1 MLDTSD
7 AHHPAA
13 GTTPLSAP
21 NDLDAFWMPYSA
33 NRAFKA
39 APRMITGAKDNHYIA
54 SDGRNILDGTAGLW
68 CCNAGHCRTPVVEA
82 IQRQAA
88 DLDFAP
94 TFQFGHPIAFELAS
108 RIAGEAPEGL
118 DHVFFAN
125 SGSEGVDTALKI
137 ALAYHKVRGDAGRTR
152 LIGRERGYHGSGFG
166 GISVGGIV
174 NNRRF
179 YGALIAGVDH
189 LPHTYNRAEQAF
201 SKGEP
206 EWGAHLADDLERIV
220 ALHGADTVAAVI
232 VEPMA
237 GSTGVLPPPTG
248 YLKRLREI
256 TKKHGILLIFDEVI
270 SAFGRL
276 GTPFAAQRYGVTPD
290 MIVFAKGVTSGTV
303 PMGGVIASAEIYNGF
318 MDASGEGMIELFHGY
333 TYSGHPLACAAALA
347 TLNVYRDEGLYEQ
360 AAELEAPFAEAAH
373 SYLADLDMVEDIR
386 SCGFVIGIDITPRE
400 GAPTKRTFDV
410 MNHAYHEEG
419 LMIRVTGDTIALSPP
434 LTFSQSEIDQTF
446 AGLKRSL
453 MAVPA

>member
-1 MLDTSD
+1 MLDHSD
-7 AHHPAA
+7 ATHPAA

-21 NDLDAFWMPYSA
+21 NDLEAFWMPYTA

-39 APRMITGAKDNHYIA
+39 NPRMITGSKDNHYFTP
-54 SDGRNILDGTAGLW
+54 DGRAILDGTAGLW
-68 CCNAGHCRTPVVEA
+68 CCNAGHCRAPVVEA
-82 IQRQAA
+82 IQTQAA
-88 DLDFAP
+88 SLDFAP
-94 TFQFGHPIAFELAS
+94 TFQFGHPIAFEVAA
-108 RIAGEAPEGL
+108 RIASQAPEGL

-137 ALAYHKVRGDAGRTR
+137 ALAYHKVRGEGGRTR

-179 YGALIAGVDH
+179 YGGMLGGVDH

-201 SKGEP
+201 TKGEP
-206 EWGAHLADDLERIV
+206 DWGVHLADDLESIV
-220 ALHGADTVAAVI
+220 ALHGADTIAAVI

-237 GSTGVLPPPTG
+237 GSTGVLPPPKG

-256 TKKHGILLIFDEVI
+256 TAKHGILFIFDEVI

-276 GTPFAAQRYGVTPD
+276 GTAFAAQRYGVTPD
-290 MIVFAKGVTSGTV
+290 MIVFAKGITSGTV
-303 PMGGVIASAEIYNGF
+303 PMGGVIASADIYQAF
-318 MDASGEGMIELFHGY
+318 MDNAAEGMIELFHGY

-347 TLNVYRDEGLYEQ
+347 TLNVYRDDGLYEQ
-360 AAELEAPFAEAAH
+360 AATLESGFADAAH
-373 SYLADLDMVEDIR
+373 SHLADLEIVEDIR
-386 SCGFVIGIDITPRE
+386 TCGIVAGIDITPIE
-400 GAPTKRTFDV
+400 GKPTARAFAAMQDAFH
-410 MNHAYHEEG
+410 NQD

-434 LTFSQSEIDQTF
+434 LTFSESQIDQMF
-446 AGLKRSL
+446 AGLKQSL
-453 MAVPA
+453 QAVS